1 MKLQK
6 EALKDRA
13 AWEQAGFI
21 LPEYDIDAMRRQTE
35 ETPEWVH
42 FGAGNIFR
50 AFICA
55 KAQKL
60 LNTGD
65 AKTGIIAVE
74 GFDYDI
80 VTKIYK
86 PFDELCAAVT
96 LKVDGTTDQEIIA
109 SVAKSL
115 ILDPDTEADWADLQ
129 KIFTAPTLKMAS
141 FTITEKGYSLID
153 RSGAIA
159 APVAQ
164 DMAEGA
170 AKPVSYLGKVAA
182 LLYARFKAGQLPIAM
197 VSMDNCSHNGEL
209 LEKAITAFAKAWV
222 ENGKAEPEFLTYVTE
237 SGKVSFPWSMI
248 DKITPR
254 PDASVQKS
262 LEERGLE
269 DIAPI
274 ITSRNTYIAPYVN
287 AEEAEYL
294 VIEDRFPN
302 GRPCLEKCGI
312 YFTDRE
318 TVNKTEKMKVGTCL
332 NPIHTALAI
341 YGCLLNQEH
350 IFDETRDP
358 QLIKM
363 ARELAMTEGMPV
375 VVDPGILSPIA
386 FATEVLEK
394 RLPNPFMPD
403 TPQRIVTDTS
413 QKLPVRFGETI
424 KNYIAREDLN
434 LADLKLIPLVFAGWC
449 RYLMGVDDKGEA
461 MQLSSDPMLS
471 ELTPIFENVKLGE
484 ACDVHELLKP
494 ILSNARI
501 FGVDLYEVG
510 MAKKVEEDFAS
521 LIAGP
526 GAVRETLVR
535 IVG

>member
-1 MKLQK
+1 MKLCL
-6 EALKDRA
+6 EALKNRTE
-13 AWEQAGFI
+13 WENAGFT
-21 LPEYDIDAMRRQTE
+21 LPKYDIEAMRKQTA

-42 FGAGNIFR
+42 LGAGNIFR
-50 AFICA
+50 AFICK
-55 KAQKL
+55 KAQML
-60 LNTGD
+60 LDSGD

-86 PFDELCAAVT
+86 PFEELCAAVT
-96 LKVDGTTDQEIIA
+96 LKVDGSTDQDIIA
-109 SVAKSL
+109 SVANSL
-115 ILDPDTEADWADLQ
+115 ILDPETSADWQELQ
-129 KIFTAPTLKMAS
+129 RIFTSDTLKVVS
-141 FTITEKGYSLID
+141 FTITEKGYSLLD

-164 DMAEGA
+164 DMKDGAE
-170 AKPVSYLGKVAA
+170 KPVSYLGKVTS
-182 LLYARFKAGQLPIAM
+182 LLYARYKAGELPVAM
-197 VSMDNCSHNGEL
+197 LSMDNCSHNGEL
-209 LEKAITAFAKAWV
+209 LEKAVTAFAKAWV
-222 ENGKAEPEFLTYVTE
+222 ENGKAEEGFLTYVTE
-237 SGKVSFPWSMI
+237 SGKVTFPWSMI

-262 LEERGLE
+262 LEEKGLE

-302 GRPCLEKCGI
+302 GRPALDKVGI

-341 YGCLLNQEH
+341 YGCLLGHEH
-350 IFDETRDP
+350 ICDETRDP
-358 QLIKM
+358 QLMKL
-363 ARELAMTEGMPV
+363 ARELAMTEGMPA
-375 VVDPGILSPIA
+375 VVDPGILSPVA

-424 KNYIAREDLN
+424 KTYIAREDLK
-434 LADLKLIPLVFAGWC
+434 LEDLKLIPLVFAGWC
-449 RYLMGVDDKGEA
+449 RYLMGVNDEGKE
-461 MQLSSDPMLS
+461 MELSSDPLLA
-471 ELTPIFENVKLGE
+471 ELTPVFKDVKLGE
-484 ACDVHELLKP
+484 ACDVHALLQP
-494 ILSNARI
+494 VFSNARI

-510 MAKKVEEDFAS
+510 LAEKAEAYFAQ

-526 GAVRETLVR
+526 GAVRQTLVS
-535 IVG
+535 VLG

>member
-13 AWEQAGFI
+13 VWEKAGFK
-21 LPEYDIDAMRRQTE
+21 LPEYDIDAMRAQTE

-42 FGAGNIFR
+42 LGAGNIFR
-50 AFICA
+50 AFIC
-55 KAQKL
+55 KKQQML
-60 LNTGD
+60 LDSGD

-96 LKVDGTTDQEIIA
+96 LKVDGSTDQDIIA

-115 ILDPDTEADWADLQ
+115 ILDPENEDWADLL
-129 KIFTAPTLKMAS
+129 KIFKSPTLKMVS
-141 FTITEKGYSLID
+141 FTITEKGYSLLD
-153 RSGAIA
+153 RSGNIA

-164 DMAEGA
+164 DMKEGP
-170 AKPVSYLGKVAA
+170 AKPVSYLGKVTA
-182 LLYARFKAGQLPIAM
+182 LLYERFKAGELPVAM

-209 LEKAITAFAKAWV
+209 LEKAVTAFVKAWV
-222 ENGKAEPEFLTYVTE
+222 ENGKAEPEFLAYVTE

-294 VIEDRFPN
+294 VIEDKFPN
-302 GRPCLEKCGI
+302 GRPALEKVGI

-341 YGCLLNQEH
+341 YGCLLGH
-350 IFDETRDP
+350 KFICDETRDP
-358 QLIKM
+358 QLKSL
-363 ARELAMTEGMPV
+363 ATELAMTEGMPA
-375 VVDPGILSPIA
+375 VVDPGILSPVA

-424 KNYIAREDLN
+424 KTYIAREDLK
-434 LADLKLIPLVFAGWC
+434 LEDLKLIPLVFAGWC
-449 RYLMGVDDKGEA
+449 RYLMGVDDEGKA
-461 MQLSSDPMLS
+461 MELSSDPLLA
-471 ELTPIFENVKLGE
+471 ELTPVFENVKLGGE
-484 ACDVHELLKP
+484 CDVHALLAP
-494 ILSNARI
+494 ILANARI

-510 MAKKVEEDFAS
+510 MAPQVEAYFAQ

-526 GAVRETLVR
+526 GAVRETLKKA
-535 IVG
+535 VG

>member
-13 AWEQAGFI
+13 VWENAGFK
-21 LPEYDIDAMRRQTE
+21 LPEYDIDAMRAQTE

-42 FGAGNIFR
+42 LGAGNIFR
-50 AFICA
+50 AFIC
-55 KAQKL
+55 KKQQML
-60 LNTGD
+60 LDSGD

-96 LKVDGTTDQEIIA
+96 LKVDGSTDQDIIA

-115 ILDPDTEADWADLQ
+115 ILDPENEDWADLL
-129 KIFTAPTLKMAS
+129 KIFRSPTLKMVS
-141 FTITEKGYSLID
+141 FTITEKGYSLLD
-153 RSGAIA
+153 RSGNIA

-164 DMAEGA
+164 DMKEGP
-170 AKPVSYLGKVAA
+170 AKPVSYLGKVTA
-182 LLYARFKAGQLPIAM
+182 LLYERFKAGELPVAM

-209 LEKAITAFAKAWV
+209 LEKAVTAFVKAWV
-222 ENGKAEPEFLTYVTE
+222 ENGKAEPEFLAYVTE

-294 VIEDRFPN
+294 VIEDKFPN
-302 GRPCLEKCGI
+302 GRPALEKVGI

-341 YGCLLNQEH
+341 YGCLLGH
-350 IFDETRDP
+350 KFICDEIRDP
-358 QLIKM
+358 QLK
-363 ARELAMTEGMPV
+363 ALATELAMTEGMPA
-375 VVDPGILSPIA
+375 VVDPGILSPVA

-424 KNYIAREDLN
+424 KTYIAREDLK
-434 LADLKLIPLVFAGWC
+434 LEDLKLIPLVFAGWC
-449 RYLMGVDDKGEA
+449 RYLMGIDDEGKA
-461 MQLSSDPMLS
+461 MELSSDPLLA
-471 ELTPIFENVKLGE
+471 ELTPVFENVKLGGE
-484 ACDVHELLKP
+484 CDVHALLAP
-494 ILSNARI
+494 ILANARI

-510 MAKKVEEDFAS
+510 MAPQVEAYFAQ

-526 GAVRETLVR
+526 GAVRETLKKA
-535 IVG
+535 VG

>member
-13 AWEQAGFI
+13 VWENAGFK
-21 LPEYDIDAMRRQTE
+21 LPEYDIDAMRAQTE
-35 ETPEWVH
+35 DTPEWVH
-42 FGAGNIFR
+42 LGAGNIFR
-50 AFICA
+50 AFIC
-55 KAQKL
+55 KKQQML
-60 LNTGD
+60 LDSGD

-96 LKVDGTTDQEIIA
+96 LKVDGSTDQDIIA

-115 ILDPDTEADWADLQ
+115 ILDPENEDWADLL
-129 KIFTAPTLKMAS
+129 KIFRSPTLKMVS
-141 FTITEKGYSLID
+141 FTITEKGYSLLD
-153 RSGAIA
+153 RSGNIA

-164 DMAEGA
+164 DMKEGP
-170 AKPVSYLGKVAA
+170 AKPVSYLGKVTA
-182 LLYARFKAGQLPIAM
+182 LLYERFKAGELPVAM

-209 LEKAITAFAKAWV
+209 LEKAVTAFVKAWV
-222 ENGKAEPEFLTYVTE
+222 ENGKAEPEFLAYVTE

-294 VIEDRFPN
+294 VIEDKFPN
-302 GRPCLEKCGI
+302 GRPALEKVGI

-341 YGCLLNQEH
+341 YGCLLGH
-350 IFDETRDP
+350 KFICDETRDP
-358 QLIKM
+358 QLK
-363 ARELAMTEGMPV
+363 ALATELAMTEGMPA
-375 VVDPGILSPIA
+375 VVDPGILSPVA

-424 KNYIAREDLN
+424 KTYIAREDLK
-434 LADLKLIPLVFAGWC
+434 LEDLKLIPLVFAGWC
-449 RYLMGVDDKGEA
+449 RYLMGIDDEGKA
-461 MQLSSDPMLS
+461 MELSSDPLLA
-471 ELTPIFENVKLGE
+471 ELTPVFENVKLGGE
-484 ACDVHELLKP
+484 CDVHALLAP
-494 ILSNARI
+494 ILANARI

-510 MAKKVEEDFAS
+510 MAPQVEAYFAQ

-526 GAVRETLVR
+526 GAVRETLKKA
-535 IVG
+535 VG